1 MEDDNAYK
9 CPSELE
15 EFAKDNGYC
24 GVFRASAKKD
34 VNVKES
40 MEFLIKDIIRRM
52 EAMQQTGNEAFSI
65 ERKNVVLDTQKHTDT
80 GPKRK
85 QKQGCC

>member
-40 MEFLIKDIIRRM
+40 MEFLIKDIC
-52 EAMQQTGNEAFSI
+52 F
-65 ERKNVVLDTQKHTDT
+65 VVNPLSRNSF
-80 GPKRK
+80 GVFLYLFFNMILS
-85 QKQGCC
+85 CL

>member
-52 EAMQQTGNEAFSI
+52 EAMQQTGNEPFSI
-65 ERKNVVLDTQKHTDT
+65 KRKNVDLEPQKHTDT

>member
-52 EAMQQTGNEAFSI
+52 EAMQQTGNEAFST
-65 ERKNVVLDTQKHTDT
+65 ERKNVVLDTQKQTDT

>member
-52 EAMQQTGNEAFSI
+52 EAMQQTGVFSA
-65 ERKNVVLDTQKHTDT
+65 ERKNVVLDPQKHTDT

>member
-52 EAMQQTGNEAFSI
+52 EAMQQPVFSA

>member
-1 MEDDNAYK
+1 MEDDNTYK

-52 EAMQQTGNEAFSI
+52 EAMQQTGVFSA

>member
-52 EAMQQTGNEAFSI
+52 EAMQQTGNEPFSI
-65 ERKNVVLDTQKHTDT
+65 ERKNVVLDTQKNTDT

>member
-52 EAMQQTGNEAFSI
+52 EAMQQTGNEPFSI

-80 GPKRK
+80 EKKRK

>member
-52 EAMQQTGNEAFSI
+52 EAMQQTGVFSA
-65 ERKNVVLDTQKHTDT
+65 ERKNVVLFPPKHTDT

>member
-1 MEDDNAYK
+1 
-9 CPSELE
+9 
-15 EFAKDNGYC
+15 
-24 GVFRASAKKD
+24 
-34 VNVKES
+34 

-52 EAMQQTGNEAFSI
+52 EAMEQTGNKVFSD
-65 ERKNVVLDTQKHTDT
+65 ERKNVVLDPQKHTDT

>member
-1 MEDDNAYK
+1 
-9 CPSELE
+9 
-15 EFAKDNGYC
+15 
-24 GVFRASAKKD
+24 
-34 VNVKES
+34 

-52 EAMQQTGNEAFSI
+52 EAMQQTGNEVFSA

>member
-52 EAMQQTGNEAFSI
+52 EAMQQTGKEVFSP
-65 ERKNVVLDTQKHTDT
+65 ERKNVVLDTQKNTDT

>member
-52 EAMQQTGNEAFSI
+52 EAMQQTGVFSA
-65 ERKNVVLDTQKHTDT
+65 ERKNVDLDPQKHTDT

>member
-1 MEDDNAYK
+1 
-9 CPSELE
+9 
-15 EFAKDNGYC
+15 
-24 GVFRASAKKD
+24 
-34 VNVKES
+34 

-52 EAMQQTGNEAFSI
+52 EAMQQTGTGNEEVFSTQ
-65 ERKNVVLDTQKHTDT
+65 RKNVVLDTQKHTDT

>member
-52 EAMQQTGNEAFSI
+52 EAMQQTGNEPFSI
-65 ERKNVVLDTQKHTDT
+65 ERKNVVLDTQNNT

>member
-52 EAMQQTGNEAFSI
+52 EAMKQTGNEVF
-65 ERKNVVLDTQKHTDT
+65 
-80 GPKRK
+80 
-85 QKQGCC
+85 

>member
-52 EAMQQTGNEAFSI
+52 EAMQQTGVFSA
-65 ERKNVVLDTQKHTDT
+65 ERKNVVLDTQKPTDT